1 MAAMFK
7 RFLQIGAV
15 ALLTFGT
22 FTLAAE
28 LRRDHPDSYVVRKGD
43 TLWDIAARFLE
54 KPWLWPE
61 IWQANPQIENPHLIY
76 PGDVISLAYLRGGQP
91 ALAAERGPEARS
103 GELPIDTVPLAE
115 IEPFLRKLR
124 VVDSI
129 EGMPYVVA
137 LEEDRL
143 RSSGGQV
150 IYARGVE
157 TALPGDTFA
166 VVRPLQ
172 RYNRSKLEEGG
183 KRGRATDLDQ
193 RGKVHHRDLEA
204 WWSDVLHRE
213 GREFL
218 GVELAE
224 LTLAQV
230 TRGPGGG
237 SDVTTLLLLDES
249 REVRAG
255 DRLVKV
261 EPQSFDLQFFPH
273 PPKQQHAYG
282 HLQILSVADGMHGAG
297 PRFVVAISGGHADG
311 IENGTVF
318 SIWNSGKDV
327 PDRVKY
333 RNAFWQNAEAAR
345 LPDDYIGT
353 VMVFRTFEKVS
364 YGLVMDGIR
373 PARVGDVLKHPDA
386 TR

>member
-150 IYARGVE
+150 VYARGIE

-172 RYNRSKLEEGG
+172 RYSRTKLEEGG
-183 KRGRATDLDQ
+183 KRGRVTNLDQ

-230 TRGPGGG
+230 TRGPGAG

-261 EPQSFDLQFFPH
+261 DPQSFDLQFFPH
-273 PPKQQHAYG
+273 PPRQQHAYG
-282 HLQILSVADGMHGAG
+282 HLQILSVADGLHGAG
-297 PRFVVAISGGHADG
+297 PRLVVAISGGHADG

-318 SIWNSGKDV
+318 SIWNSGNDV